1 MCSHCM
7 KGSGCGSS
15 CGSSSYGNDCVK
27 LGPFVA
33 VDVACLP
40 KQKPEKPTTGAIIP
54 FSSGLTPIVLS
65 TILGGLVGTPS
76 IIGFGTAIPDVEIL
90 NNTLDLTGII
100 TESFTAPSDLSITAI
115 SATFTPTL
123 GVTLLGNTSVKAQIF
138 KAPVGS
144 SIFTGTDATVTLA
157 PTYSGPVTTSMIA
170 SGSATIPPVAVAQ
183 GERLVMVYMIEVS
196 GVSVV
201 QLLTGTASAGITL
214 S

>member
-1 MCSHCM
+1 MCPHCM
-7 KGSGCGSS
+7 KGNGCGCS

-40 KQKPEKPTTGAIIP
+40 KSKAKASATGSIIP

-65 TILGGLVGTPS
+65 TVLGGLVGTPS
-76 IIGFGTAIPDVEIL
+76 IIGFGSAVPGVEIL
-90 NNTLDLTGII
+90 NNTLDLTSVI

-115 SATFTPTL
+115 SATFTPTI

-138 KAPVGS
+138 KAPAGS
-144 SIFTGTDATVTLA
+144 SIFTATDATVTLA
-157 PTYSGPVTTSMIA
+157 PAYTGPITTGLLS
-170 SGSATIPPVAVAQ
+170 SSSATISPVEVAQ
-183 GERLVMVYMIEVS
+183 GERLVMVYSLEVS
-196 GVSVV
+196 GVSVAQV
-201 QLLTGTASAGITL
+201 LTGTASAGITI